1 MKQLDKNTLFL
12 SAVIV
17 LSCSVLLFHMD
28 PIQIVDRE
36 IWLWLNSLIHVLFL
50 KPAASLIFLV
60 GLYLLSKMRPM
71 WRFCSQKSAV

>member
-28 PIQIVDRE
+28 SIQIVDRE
-36 IWLWLNSLIHVLFL
+36 IWL
-50 KPAASLIFLV
+50 
-60 GLYLLSKMRPM
+60 
-71 WRFCSQKSAV
+71 